1 MPGCKWKILALNSF
15 STGRSVFLRRGKSDN
30 SLAWLIRIWCKIF
43 RGCETRRLEKFIF
56 ARILFTIILSLSVY
70 CISKWILLSEIYL
83 PSSKTL
89 ASASRNSSLA
99 LVVDSYPSRIGP
111 ENLGKPLDSS
121 RWMSAIIAVGEK
133 FSTRGVIVSC
143 HFHVVIITVS
153 DLVD

>member
-1 MPGCKWKILALNSF
+1 MPDCKWKILALNGF
-15 STGRSVFLRRGKSDN
+15 STERSVFLRRGKSDN

-43 RGCETRRLEKFIF
+43 RGRETRRLEKFIF
-56 ARILFTIILSLSVY
+56 ARTFHNNPLSV

-99 LVVDSYPSRIGP
+99 LVVDSYPSRIGS

-133 FSTRGVIVSC
+133 FSTRGVIAVVS
-143 HFHVVIITVS
+143 FSRGNNNGS

>member
-83 PSSKTL
+83 LSSKTL

-99 LVVDSYPSRIGP
+99 SVVDSHPSRI

-133 FSTRGVIVSC
+133 FSTRVIAVVSFS
-143 HFHVVIITVS
+143 HGNNNGS